1 MITAEDAAVVL
12 ADGMRD
18 GRVVIPTDPKVWDV
32 LRHHA
37 ASPDS
42 FIQEKI
48 DEFAR
53 GDYGKPSA
61 SKIQRA

>member
-1 MITAEDAAVVL
+1 VL
-12 ADGMRD
+12 ADGMTN

-32 LRHHA
+32 IRRHA
-37 ASPDS
+37 ASPDA

-53 GDYGKPSA
+53 GDYGKPSSA
-61 SKIQRA
+61 NLRRN